1 MGFSEINI
9 QKFRG
14 IDNLTL
20 TDCKQI
26 NLIAGC
32 NNSGKSS
39 VLEAIFM
46 LTGLANSE
54 LYARVN
60 NLRGYIVSGGDDLKL
75 LFYNLDTTTPI
86 KFRGSLTK
94 NDELRELSIIPI
106 VNNEPVVNNNL
117 NGISNDIGQNNF
129 LFNVSKS
136 IISGLKSDFSIKEKH
151 KSIAKGSSSLMV
163 GSNNQLS
170 VTLDKKYKEKIKG
183 SFIASAN
190 VFNSFVTAVDEI
202 IKNKQGQELVKV
214 LQSIEPRIVD
224 INTGLNGAIRV
235 DIGLDSLIP
244 INVMGDGIRK
254 LLTIITTIYDSP
266 NGILLIDEIENGLHY
281 SALKSLWKAII
292 AAAKRFNVQIFA
304 TTHNIETLQY
314 LKDVVKEDMPDFEK
328 EVRFYTIQKVASDET
343 KAYKYDF
350 EQFESALEKGIE
362 IR

>member
-1 MGFSEINI
+1 MGFSEIHI

-20 TDCKQI
+20 SDCKQI

-46 LTGLANSE
+46 LTGLANAE

-60 NLRGYIVSGGDDLKL
+60 NLRGYMVLGGDDLKL
-75 LFYNLDTTTPI
+75 LFYNLDTTIPI
-86 KFRGSLTK
+86 KFTGISKK
-94 NDELRELSIIPI
+94 NEESRELSISPI
-106 VNNEPVVNNNL
+106 LNSTPILNNNL
-117 NGISNDIGQNNF
+117 NGISNDISQNSS

-136 IISGLKSDFSIKEKH
+136 TISGLKSDFSIKEKH
-151 KSIAKGSSSLMV
+151 KAVIKGSSSLV
-163 GSNNQLS
+163 ISNNQLNVS
-170 VTLDKKYKEKIKG
+170 PDKKYKEKMKG
-183 SFIASAN
+183 SFIASTN

-202 IKNKQGQELVKV
+202 IKNKQGQELVTI
-214 LQSIEPRIVD
+214 LQNIEPKIVD
-224 INTGLNGAIRV
+224 INTGLNGVIRV
-235 DIGLDSLIP
+235 DIGLDSFIP

-254 LLTIITTIYDSP
+254 LLTVITTIYENQ

-314 LKDVVKEDMPDFEK
+314 LKDVVKDDLHDFEK